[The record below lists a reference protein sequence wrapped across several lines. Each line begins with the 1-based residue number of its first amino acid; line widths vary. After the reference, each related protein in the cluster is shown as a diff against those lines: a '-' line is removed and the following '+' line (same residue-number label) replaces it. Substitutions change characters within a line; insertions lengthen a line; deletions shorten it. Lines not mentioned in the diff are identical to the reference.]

1 MFMSPLQLA
10 TRPLLLL
17 AASPAFRLAPPVMQ
31 LPPPSGMP
39 PSGMPP
45 NGMPPN
51 GMSPNGM
58 PDRYSASTQF
68 MITNAMRAELLSL
81 GYKAPSQ
88 A

>member
-1 MFMSPLQLA
+1 M
-10 TRPLLLL
+10 LLL

-31 LPPPSGMP
+31 LPP